1 MPATTTQPGL
11 APVGEASTV
20 SLSIKVRPDTA
31 TVMLDGA
38 PVSAPFSGQFRKDAS
53 LHHLE
58 VSGPGL
64 RSVKQLIAFD
74 RDLALDIALEALPER
89 ASAQP
94 ARRTSKNDKSDRPV
108 AQAPSA
114 PPARVEEPAPAPAA
128 APAPVG
134 FGEDLKTSRPRVS
147 RGHIDSIDPYST
159 K

>member
-1 MPATTTQPGL
+1 M
-11 APVGEASTV
+11 APPSA
-20 SLSIKVRPDTA
+20 
-31 TVMLDGA
+31 
-38 PVSAPFSGQFRKDAS
+38 APFSGQFRKDAS

-64 RSVKQLIAFD
+64 RSIKQLIAFD
-74 RDLALDIALEALPER
+74 RDLALEIALEPLPDR
-89 ASAQP
+89 APAQ
-94 ARRTSKNDKSDRPV
+94 ASRRPGKNDKSDKNDKPV

-114 PPARVEEPAPAPAA
+114 PPARAEEPAPAPAPAAA
-128 APAPVG
+128 APG